1 MTNLL
6 YNLSDVSIALLFSA
20 IIALVFVVSPLL
32 RERLFGEIS
41 DSTSDFVRATMTP
54 ITGFTGVVLAFS
66 LVQAQGNLR
75 NVERTVAIE
84 AMQLNQVD
92 RLLISY
98 GPDLGAVRQ
107 TARDYAQSVVSDEW
121 PRLSNHSSSDRSAE
135 LFRSLSQEVLS
146 IQPTVTRENVIY
158 GDLVKMIDQLAE
170 SREDRLAASDIGLPS
185 IFWEV
190 IGSLVVLLIGFCG
203 VCELAPRDVTWR
215 LGGRT
220 GTAHLPG
227 LHLRPAVLGKHIREA
242 DSHRQGT
249 ACHADAGVCDYSTL
263 TGDNERPA
271 PPSDNSSQPWECRG
285 DIP

>member
-1 MTNLL
+1 MTNLF
-6 YNLSDVSIALLFSA
+6 YNLSDVAIALLFSA

-41 DSTSDFVRATMTP
+41 DLTSDFVRATMTP

-146 IQPTVTRENVIY
+146 IQPAVTRENVIY

-190 IGSLVVLLIGFCG
+190 IGALVVLLIGFAAF
-203 VCELAPRDVTWR
+203 VNSRHAMS
-215 LGGRT
+215 LGGL
-220 GTAHLPG
+220 GAG
-227 LHLRPAVLGKHIREA
+227 LALLISLVFIFDQPFLGNMSVKPTPIAKALHVMQTRVSA
-242 DSHRQGT
+242 T
-249 ACHADAGVCDYSTL
+249 T
-263 TGDNERPA
+263 
-271 PPSDNSSQPWECRG
+271 PP
-285 DIP
+285 